1 MAALPDHSLDIR
13 AELQAWWEPLL
24 AHAEH
29 TCAGVNGRV
38 LLQTDDAAIVV
49 DFLDRRVDVWRGE
62 ACRFRF
68 FVPRPILEACI
79 ARRDVDWVN
88 SLFLSCRFE
97 AERDGAYNE
106 FVYNFFRSLSAER
119 MAYTERYYS
128 EAAPPLELF
137 ESNGYSIQRR
147 CPHLKADLTR
157 FGSID
162 DGILTCSVHG
172 WKFELATGRC
182 LTSDD
187 RHLYCRPVDALEP
200 QQ

>member
-1 MAALPDHSLDIR
+1 M
-13 AELQAWWEPLL
+13 
-24 AHAEH
+24 
-29 TCAGVNGRV
+29 NGRV
-38 LLQTDDAAIVV
+38 LIQSHDGSNQEPAPDSAIVV
-49 DFLDRRVDVWRGE
+49 DFLDRRVDVWQGE
-62 ACRFRF
+62 TCRFRF
-68 FVPRPILEACI
+68 FVPRPVLEACI

-137 ESNGYSIQRR
+137 ESHGYSIQRR

-200 QQ
+200 QE